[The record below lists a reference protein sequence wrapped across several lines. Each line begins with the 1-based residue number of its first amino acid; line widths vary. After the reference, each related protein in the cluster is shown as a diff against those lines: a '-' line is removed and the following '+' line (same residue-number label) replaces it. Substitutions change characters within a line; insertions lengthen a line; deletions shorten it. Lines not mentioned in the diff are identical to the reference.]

1 MKKKIIIILCV
12 VLSLAIAL
20 GAVFLIIR
28 KPDKKAGQTP
38 EDNISGTVSVEEPL
52 KNTENADSSAAEIT
66 DDGTGLKPDETKA
79 DEILSSAEKK
89 TSSVYNEPVLQ
100 PETKA
105 DNTLSSTEE
114 ITSSVHSEP
123 QKKYVKDADPET
135 GISWDGE
142 SQIIYRT
149 ASGLTTEKTYG
160 GYYEIRPGEWVLLPY
175 PIEKEAISDK
185 CEYCGRIRGDGSG
198 GTCLRYSL
206 SDSDMTCPNCGAN
219 IPKHTCHTCGG

>member
-20 GAVFLIIR
+20 GAVFLILR
-28 KPDKKAGQTP
+28 KPNKKEDETP
-38 EDNISGTVSVEEPL
+38 EQNTSSTVSVEEPL
-52 KNTENADSSAAEIT
+52 KNTENTDSSAAEIT

-79 DEILSSAEKK
+79 DEILSSADKK

-100 PETKA
+100 PEPEK
-105 DNTLSSTEE
+105 E
-114 ITSSVHSEP
+114 
-123 QKKYVKDADPET
+123 KKYVKDADPET

-149 ASGLTTEKTYG
+149 ASGLTTEKTFG
-160 GYYEIRPGEWVLLPY
+160 GYYELRPGEWVLLPY
-175 PIEKEAISDK
+175 PIEKEEISDK
-185 CEYCGRIRGDGSG
+185 CDYCGRIRGDGTN

-206 SDSDMTCPNCGAN
+206 SDSDMTCPNCGAD

>member
-1 MKKKIIIILCV
+1 MKKKVIIIVSVILCL
-12 VLSLAIAL
+12 VL
-20 GAVFLIIR
+20 AVGGIFLINGGQ
-28 KPDKKAGQTP
+28 KKSDAENNESENTQ
-38 EDNISGTVSVEEPL
+38 STVSVVEPPI
-52 KNTENADSSAAEIT
+52 KISETADSYAAEIT

-100 PETKA
+100 PEPEK
-105 DNTLSSTEE
+105 E
-114 ITSSVHSEP
+114 
-123 QKKYVKDADPET
+123 KKYVKDADPET

-175 PIEKEAISDK
+175 PIEKEEISDK
-185 CEYCGRIRGDGSG
+185 CEYCGRIRGDGTN

-206 SDSDMTCPNCGAN
+206 SDSDMPCPNCGAN

>member
-20 GAVFLIIR
+20 GAVFLILR
-28 KPDKKAGQTP
+28 KPNKKEDETP
-38 EDNISGTVSVEEPL
+38 EQNTSSTVSVEEPL
-52 KNTENADSSAAEIT
+52 KNTENTDSSAAEIT

-100 PETKA
+100 PEPEK
-105 DNTLSSTEE
+105 E
-114 ITSSVHSEP
+114 
-123 QKKYVKDADPET
+123 KKYVKDADPET

-149 ASGLTTEKTYG
+149 ASGLTTEKTFG
-160 GYYEIRPGEWVLLPY
+160 GYYELRPGEWVLLPY
-175 PIEKEAISDK
+175 PIEKEEISDK
-185 CEYCGRIRGDGSG
+185 CEYCGRIRGDGTG

-206 SDSDMTCPNCGAN
+206 SDSDMICPNCGAV

>member
-20 GAVFLIIR
+20 GAVFLILR
-28 KPDKKAGQTP
+28 KPNKKEDETP
-38 EDNISGTVSVEEPL
+38 EQNTSSTVSVEEPL
-52 KNTENADSSAAEIT
+52 KNTENTDSSGAEIT

-79 DEILSSAEKK
+79 DEILSSADKK
-89 TSSVYNEPVLQ
+89 TSSVDNEPVLQ
-100 PETKA
+100 PEPEK
-105 DNTLSSTEE
+105 E
-114 ITSSVHSEP
+114 
-123 QKKYVKDADPET
+123 KKYVKDADPET

-149 ASGLTTEKTYG
+149 ASGLTTEKTFG
-160 GYYEIRPGEWVLLPY
+160 GYYELRPGEWVLLPY
-175 PIEKEAISDK
+175 PIEKEEISDK
-185 CEYCGRIRGDGSG
+185 CEYCGRIRGDGTG

-206 SDSDMTCPNCGAN
+206 SDSDMICPNCGAV

>member
-1 MKKKIIIILCV
+1 MKKKVIIIVSVILCL
-12 VLSLAIAL
+12 VL
-20 GAVFLIIR
+20 AVGGIFLINGGQ
-28 KPDKKAGQTP
+28 KKSDAENNESEKSQ
-38 EDNISGTVSVEEPL
+38 STVSVEEPL
-52 KNTENADSSAAEIT
+52 KNTENSDSSAAEIT

-100 PETKA
+100 PEPEK
-105 DNTLSSTEE
+105 E
-114 ITSSVHSEP
+114 
-123 QKKYVKDADPET
+123 KKYVKDADPET

-149 ASGLTTEKTYG
+149 ASGLTTEKTFG
-160 GYYEIRPGEWVLLPY
+160 GYYELRPGEWVLLPY
-175 PIEKEAISDK
+175 PIEKEEISDK
-185 CEYCGRIRGDGSG
+185 CDYCGRIRGDGTN

-206 SDSDMTCPNCGAN
+206 SDSDMTCPNCGAD

>member
-20 GAVFLIIR
+20 GAVFLILR
-28 KPDKKAGQTP
+28 KPNKKEDETP
-38 EDNISGTVSVEEPL
+38 EQNTSSTVSVEEPL
-52 KNTENADSSAAEIT
+52 KNTENTDSSAAEIT

-100 PETKA
+100 PEPAK
-105 DNTLSSTEE
+105 E
-114 ITSSVHSEP
+114 
-123 QKKYVKDADPET
+123 KKYVKDADPET

-149 ASGLTTEKTYG
+149 ASGLTTEKTFG
-160 GYYEIRPGEWVLLPY
+160 GYYELRPGEWVLLPY
-175 PIEKEAISDK
+175 PIEKEEISDK
-185 CEYCGRIRGDGSG
+185 CEYCGRIRGDGTC

-206 SDSDMTCPNCGAN
+206 SDSDMICPNCGAV

>member
-20 GAVFLIIR
+20 GAVFLILR
-28 KPDKKAGQTP
+28 KPNKKEDETP
-38 EDNISGTVSVEEPL
+38 EQNTSSTVSVEEPL
-52 KNTENADSSAAEIT
+52 KNTENTDSSAAEIT

-79 DEILSSAEKK
+79 DEILSSADKK

-100 PETKA
+100 PEPEK
-105 DNTLSSTEE
+105 E
-114 ITSSVHSEP
+114 
-123 QKKYVKDADPET
+123 KKYVKDADPET

-149 ASGLTTEKTYG
+149 ASGLTTEKTFG
-160 GYYEIRPGEWVLLPY
+160 GYYELRPGEWVLLPY
-175 PIEKEAISDK
+175 PIEKEEISDK
-185 CEYCGRIRGDGSG
+185 CEYCGRIRGDGTG

-206 SDSDMTCPNCGAN
+206 SDSDMTCPNCGAV